1 MYAITFPV
9 NHGNSDKNRLLS
21 PENAGYS
28 FRVAAKSA
36 TGRGNPSNLLAISDA
51 PSVFFCIVAFVHPF
65 FTAQIRIESMVAQA
79 GQPSGWPVSSEAGI
93 STPVWATTNH
103 ERGNSG
109 GSSLTTHWRL
119 TPCHLPLPKLTLNLS
134 FYSWLCA
141 VQILMPYH
149 TVKAWWPPMNS
160 APVVYWRVIMSLPLP
175 GVCRLQEVAMF
186 NDTPLELDEA
196 LDQCRALAYALI
208 ELDQPEAR
216 EILIFILAER
226 LNLLYR
232 LNESPEPDNPED
244 ACE

>member
-36 TGRGNPSNLLAISDA
+36 TGRRNPKRLQATPDA
-51 PSVFFCIVAFVHPF
+51 PCVFFIVDAFAHLSEMAF
-65 FTAQIRIESMVAQA
+65 CHAESMVGWA
-79 GQPSGWPVSSEAGI
+79 GQPSGWPVSCNAGI
-93 STPVWATTNH
+93 PTPAQSTTRSVGTQVVGILPSY
-103 ERGNSG
+103 R
-109 GSSLTTHWRL
+109 RL
-119 TPCHLPLPKLTLNLS
+119 PLWLRPLPKLTLNLS
-134 FYSWLCA
+134 FYSWLYA

-149 TVKAWWPPMNS
+149 TVKAWWLPMNS
-160 APVVYWRVIMSLPLP
+160 VPAVYWRVIMFLPLQ
-175 GVCRLQEVAMF
+175 GVCRLSEAAMF
-186 NDTPLELDEA
+186 NETPLELDEA

-208 ELDQPEAR
+208 ELDQPEVR

-244 ACE
+244 AYE